1 MPPNVRVLQQQDRQA
16 TLELATAGAYPVQV
30 EITDSRGN
38 RSQVQ
43 TTLTT
48 LEPIPYELT
57 LDIRPSN
64 THNRAPLDV
73 TLYVD
78 ATGGHPSDRP
88 HQYHFYQDEKLITEG
103 TGNYARFIGL
113 PVGEHTLRAEI
124 ESTYGAR
131 ASKETRLTV
140 VANSRRSARWRR
152 SRAWRQV
159 LPADRRLQRSRW
171 ADGGVSLDG
180 QWYAG
185 GVERY
190 YAVGDPSG
198 RAVAGGGIDG
208 GG

>member
-1 MPPNVRVLQQQDRQA
+1 M
-16 TLELATAGAYPVQV
+16 

-43 TTLTT
+43 TTLTA

-57 LDIRPSN
+57 LDVRPSN

-88 HQYHFYQDEKLITEG
+88 RQYHFYQDEKLITEG

-113 PVGEHTLRAEI
+113 PVGEHILRAEI

-140 VANSRRSARWRR
+140 VANQPPACTLDAEPRSGGKYY
-152 SRAWRQV
+152 
-159 LPADRRLQRSRW
+159 RLT
-171 ADGGVSLDG
+171 AACKDPDG
-180 QWYAG
+180 QM
-185 GVERY
+185 
-190 YAVGDPSG
+190 VGYRWVVNGTPVGLSG
-198 RAVAGGGIDG
+198 TTLSVTPVAGQALVVELTAVDDSEGQTTVNPNVALNRSPSTQIV
-208 GG
+208 